1 MFRLVSLFIILGAV
15 AFSTACSNSKP
26 SDRLL
31 NHDIIPTATADTGVV
46 HGIVQSFDTKQP
58 LSTDANGIDVY
69 LAEILENEDGSLRF
83 AGFDRKTAPVTAA
96 DENGQFVFT
105 NVAPGAYAI
114 VIKSPL
120 SEVIAVQASSPD
132 QEAEVIISAGEVV
145 DVGTV
150 YTRYP

>member
-1 MFRLVSLFIILGAV
+1 MLLRLISLFIGLV
-15 AFSTACSNSKP
+15 VFSIACSNSKP
-26 SDRLL
+26 TDTLL
-31 NHDIIPTATADTGVV
+31 THDIIIPTATADTGVV
-46 HGIVQSFDTKQP
+46 YGIVQSFDTQRS
-58 LSTDANGIDVY
+58 LSTDADGIDVY
-69 LAEILENEDGSLRF
+69 LAEILENKDGSLRF
-83 AGFDRKTAPVTAA
+83 AGFDKETAPVTAA
-96 DENGQFVFT
+96 DANGRFVFA

-145 DVGTV
+145 DAGTI